1 MAVSLPVLQVAL
13 YGIACSHDA
22 QVKSEYNV
30 LHIRRSDRV
39 KRRLVQFKWGC
50 FPSYGVANQ

>member
-1 MAVSLPVLQVAL
+1 MAVCLPVLQVAL

-30 LHIRRSDRV
+30 LHITYADRTV
-39 KRRLVQFKWGC
+39 SSVD
-50 FPSYGVANQ
+50 